1 MIFVVEEQPN
11 PSSDFF
17 VLPAVQHLG
26 ERVERVGFGAVPPI
40 KALLGAWV
48 VFVRY
53 VPSAWRRAVEAAQGE
68 LAGVVLFMDDDVLD
82 PRAATG
88 MPWRYRAKL
97 WRLGARHH
105 AWLRRIDAALWV
117 STPHLQAKYA
127 DWHPRLVEPGP
138 IPLPEPGCRVFY
150 HGSASHGAEIRWLHP
165 VMAEVLR
172 RDERVS
178 FEIVGGQDVYR
189 RYRRL
194 PRVTVV
200 HPMKWP
206 AYQAFLAQPGRDI
219 GLAPQLPSPFNAARS
234 HTKAFD
240 ITRAGAV
247 GIYAADSACGQH
259 VHHGEDGWVLPMQ
272 PQAWVEGILALAND
286 RSLRAQLLTRA
297 RTRFAAPSDAP
308 IPGDD
313 GSASQN

>member
-1 MIFVVEEQPN
+1 MIFVVEEQAN

-17 VLPAVQHLG
+17 VIPAVQHLG
-26 ERVERVGFGAVPPI
+26 EVVRRVGFEAVPPRE
-40 KALLGAWV
+40 ALRGAWV

-53 VPSAWRRAVEAAQGE
+53 VPSAWRRAVEAARGE

-82 PRAATG
+82 PKAAAG

-105 AWLRRIDAALWV
+105 AWLRQIDAALWV
-117 STPHLQAKYA
+117 STAHLQAKYA
-127 DWHPRLVEPGP
+127 DWQPRLVDPAP
-138 IPLPEPGCRVFY
+138 VALPDPGCRVFY
-150 HGSASHGAEIRWLHP
+150 HGSASHGAEIRWLYP
-165 VMAEVLR
+165 IMAEVLR
-172 RDERVS
+172 RDEQIS
-178 FEIVGGQDVYR
+178 FEIVGGQEVYR

-194 PRVTVV
+194 PRVTVI

-234 HTKAFD
+234 HTKVFD

-247 GIYAADSACGQH
+247 GIYATDSTCGEH
-259 VHHGEDGWVLPMQ
+259 IHHGENGWVLPME
-272 PQAWVEGILALAND
+272 PHAWVEGILALADNG
-286 RSLRAQLLTRA
+286 RLREQLHTKA
-297 RTRFAAPSDAP
+297 RVRFSAPGAAATIQGPS
-308 IPGDD
+308 G
-313 GSASQN
+313 